1 MLRATRIYKSYDKS
15 EILHGIDLH
24 VNRGEFLSIMGE
36 SGSGKSTLLSIL
48 AGNLRPDSGSVC
60 LDGQEISTLK
70 EKELAVLRRTKLG
83 FVYQSLNLLPTLNG
97 EENILLPLYLDRADT
112 VRGRA
117 RIQELAELLRIEKV
131 LHAFPDTM
139 SGGERQRVAI
149 ARALIHDP
157 SILMLDEP
165 TGSLDSASTTQVM
178 QLLCHINKEMG
189 VTVLQVTHSEAA
201 AAYGTRVIRLCDG
214 RVVEQ

>member
-1 MLRATRIYKSYDKS
+1 MLRATKIYKSYEKN
-15 EILHGIDLH
+15 EILHGVDLT
-24 VNRGEFLSIMGE
+24 VKCGEFLSIMGE

-60 LDGQEISTLK
+60 LDGREISTLK
-70 EKELAVLRRTKLG
+70 EKELAELRRTKLG

-97 EENILLPLYLDRADT
+97 EDNILLPLYLDRADT
-112 VRGRA
+112 VRGRTYM
-117 RIQELAELLRIEKV
+117 QELAELLHIQKV

-149 ARALIHDP
+149 ARALIHTP

-165 TGSLDSASTTQVM
+165 TGSLDSASTEQVM
-178 QLLCHINKEMG
+178 KLLCYINEEMG

-201 AAYGTRVIRLCDG
+201 AAYGMRVIRLCDG

>member
-1 MLRATRIYKSYDKS
+1 MLQATQICKSYGKNQ
-15 EILHGIDLH
+15 ILHGVDLT
-24 VNRGEFLSIMGE
+24 VSRGEFLSIMGE

-60 LDGQEISTLK
+60 LDGQEVSTLS
-70 EKELAVLRRTKLG
+70 EKALATLRRTKLG
-83 FVYQSLNLLPTLNG
+83 FVYQSLNLLPTLDG
-97 EENILLPLYLDRADT
+97 EDNILLPLYLDRADIM
-112 VRGRA
+112 RGRTRA
-117 RIQELAELLRIEKV
+117 QELAELLHIEKV

-165 TGSLDSASTTQVM
+165 TGSLDSASTEEVM
-178 QLLCHINKEMG
+178 KLLCHVNEQMD